1 MPLANRKS
9 FLRRAARIPASLR
22 NCRHIAWDG
31 HALSVI
37 SKFDVLRG

>member
-1 MPLANRKS
+1 MPLPRLKS
-9 FLRRAARIPASLR
+9 YSRRAARIPASLR

-31 HALSVI
+31 HALVVI

>member
-1 MPLANRKS
+1 MPLPNCRS
-9 FLRRAARIPASLR
+9 RFRRAARIPASLR

-31 HALSVI
+31 HALVVI